1 VRRGWH
7 WSAVAVAVLLMLS
20 GCAVTARHESF
31 PPGSHPAPYPR
42 SRVIT
47 QVSWDFSALETL
59 RRAHGS
65 DIWPCTWAAD
75 GNLYCAWGDGGGFDG
90 DSDNVGRVSL
100 GFARITGSPDLKNP
114 GSFVGRN
121 VWGAA
126 PDYAE
131 SQATFGGKVAT
142 MISVNGVLYAHGSLW
157 THENTSDPEGHGS
170 DGPLHTLIWSTDLG
184 RTWQRAPW
192 AGDRLG
198 TFLNFGQNN
207 SGALDSFVYVYYNR
221 PGDQSRIYLKRVL
234 NTQLTSDP
242 RAPGVYEYLTDVNAA
257 GEAVSWSSVEAD
269 AGAVFTDPNG
279 AALEVVY
286 DAPIGRFLLTSGHF
300 PGGGDADSSAQRVGL
315 FEGPHPWGPWSTVG
329 YYDTWG
335 NLGPESYGDYLGLR
349 FPTKWISADGKT
361 LWGVFSSLGR
371 YDSFNLVNVRLRVA
385 RSIPELR
392 SPAQGTALMPGA
404 AVTARGAGPHLRWSV
419 ERFNTGPVP
428 STDPAQIAS
437 GNGRSMTFRVPLD
450 ARAGDVLRITLEGRG
465 GRVYRDYPVN
475 AGSPVAAGPESG
487 SAATP
492 AGIRAP

>member
-1 VRRGWH
+1 
-7 WSAVAVAVLLMLS
+7 
-20 GCAVTARHESF
+20 VTARHESF
-31 PPGSHPAPYPR
+31 PPSSHPAPYPR
-42 SRVIT
+42 SNVIT

-100 GFARITGSPDLKNP
+100 GFARITGSPDVKNP

-131 SQATFGGKVAT
+131 SAATFGGKVDT
-142 MISVNGVLYAHGSLW
+142 LISVNGVLYAHGSLW
-157 THENTSDPEGHGS
+157 THENTSDPVHRGS
-170 DGPLHTLIWSTDLG
+170 GGPLHTLIWSTDLG

-192 AGDRLG
+192 TGDRLG
-198 TFLNFGQNN
+198 AFLNFGQNN
-207 SGALDSFVYVYYNR
+207 SGAPDSFVYVYYNR
-221 PGDQSRIYLKRVL
+221 PGDQSRIYLKRVP
-234 NTQLTSDP
+234 NTQLTADP
-242 RAPGVYEYLTDVNAA
+242 RVPGVYEYLTGIRA
-257 GEAVSWSSVEAD
+257 GEPVSWSSIEAD
-269 AGAVFTDPNG
+269 ASAVFIDPNG
-279 AALEVVY
+279 AAVEVVY

-300 PGGGDADSSAQRVGL
+300 PGGRDADNSAQRVGL
-315 FEGPHPWGPWSTVG
+315 FEAPHPWGPWCTVG

-371 YDSFNLVNVRLRVA
+371 YDSFNLVKVRLTVA

-392 SPAQGTALMPGA
+392 SPAQGTALTPGA
-404 AVTARGAGPHLRWSV
+404 AVTARGAGSRLRWSV
-419 ERFNTGPVP
+419 ERFNTDTGPRTDPVP
-428 STDPAQIAS
+428 LTDPAHIAS
-437 GNGRSMTFRVPLD
+437 AEGRSITFRVPPD
-450 ARAGDVLRITLEGRG
+450 VHAGDVVRITLEGRG

-475 AGSPVAAGPESG
+475 
-487 SAATP
+487 
-492 AGIRAP
+492 